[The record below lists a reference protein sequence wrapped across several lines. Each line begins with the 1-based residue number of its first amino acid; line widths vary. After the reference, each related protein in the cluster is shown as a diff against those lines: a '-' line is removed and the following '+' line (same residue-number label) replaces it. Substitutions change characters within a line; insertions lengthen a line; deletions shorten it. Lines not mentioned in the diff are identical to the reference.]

1 MRESDALTS
10 NAGHGQWTIQS
21 DRHVSYPVRWAE
33 PLLAADNPALLA
45 GGAVPGRRFLVF
57 DAGVPRH
64 LRSSIEAYFDARA
77 TRTRATVLSG
87 GEQNK
92 EIETVLELMRD
103 FHEFGLDRRNEPVII
118 VGGGAIL
125 DAASLAASLYRRG
138 VPFLRIPT
146 TLLAYVDAA
155 VGVKCGVN
163 FCGVKNLVGSFTAPQ
178 GVLLDRIFLQSLPDD
193 EISSGLGEVL
203 KLALACDRELFGFLE
218 DGAETFFTGRFMDA
232 AGEAVLRRSIGAML
246 TELEPNLFEADLART
261 PDMGHTFS
269 LSFEMPKAGPG
280 LRHGEAVALD
290 LNLSAVIAHHR
301 GFMRAEDVAR
311 LSRLTQR
318 LGLPIRLDKH
328 AFADWTWESV
338 LDRQRHR
345 GGFQRIPVPHG
356 IGTCGFLDDLTYP
369 ELVGAMEEIGLR

>member
-1 MRESDALTS
+1 MREPNARQS
-10 NAGHGQWTIQS
+10 NVGDRQWTVQS
-21 DRHVSYPVRWAE
+21 DQHVSYSVRWVE
-33 PLLAADNPALLA
+33 PLLAVDNPALLA

-64 LRSSIEAYFDARA
+64 LRNAIEAYFDAHA
-77 TRTRATVLSG
+77 MRTRATVLSG
-87 GEQNK
+87 GERNK
-92 EIETVLELMRD
+92 EFETVLELMRD
-103 FHEFGLDRRNEPVII
+103 FHEFGLDRKNEPVII
-118 VGGGAIL
+118 FGGGAVL
-125 DAASLAASLYRRG
+125 DAAGLAASLYRRG

-163 FCGVKNLVGSFTAPQ
+163 FCGVKNLMGSFTAPQ
-178 GVLLDRIFLQSLPDD
+178 GVLLDRIFLHSLPHD

-203 KLALACDRELFGFLE
+203 KLALACDRKLFGLLE
-218 DGAETFFTGRFMDA
+218 DGAESFFTGKFMDA
-232 AGEAVLRRSIGAML
+232 AGEAVLRRSIGVML
-246 TELEPNLFEADLART
+246 AELEPNLFEADLARA

-301 GFMRAEDVAR
+301 GFMKAEDVAR

-318 LGLPIRLDKH
+318 LGLPIRLDRH
-328 AFADWTWESV
+328 AVPDWTWESV

-345 GGFQRIPVPHG
+345 GGSQRIPVPHG

-369 ELVGAMEEIGLR
+369 ELVRAMHEIGLR